1 MSKYELFLIAADQ
14 TKAMADQ
21 MSGAA
26 MAMPPDPKA
35 AFKSEWESLEVVQHQ
50 WTLRNVEAELLGLSS
65 SAGATVSGS
74 QSHIKAE

>member
-1 MSKYELFLIAADQ
+1 
-14 TKAMADQ
+14 MADQ

-35 AFKSEWESLEVVQHQ
+35 AFKQEWESLEVVQHQ
-50 WTLRNVEAELLGLSS
+50 WALRNVEAELLGLSS
-65 SAGATVSGS
+65 AAVAGSNPQ